1 MEAKPQIDDTGRHFS
16 HAGESDVSL
25 EDGVVKSFSVM
36 SVWTVNGKP
45 RVSIAVSLAGVRVDI
60 DATEEQAARL
70 QANIEIALANLKAV
84 RELRA
89 GEKQG
94 GAQ

>member
-1 MEAKPQIDDTGRHFS
+1 MEAKPHIDDEGRHFA
-16 HAGESDVSL
+16 HAGESDLSSESGAIKSL
-25 EDGVVKSFSVM
+25 SVM
-36 SVWTVNGKP
+36 SVWTAHGEPK
-45 RVSIAVSLAGVRVDI
+45 VSIALSVAGVRVDI

-70 QANIEIALANLKAV
+70 QANIETALANLKAV

-94 GAQ
+94 GAK